1 MSKPL
6 EHILVPTDFSPQADH
21 ALLYAASLA
30 ERFGA
35 SLHLLHVVTLGAV
48 DHDDERGVFPELQP
62 ILDRADGAAR
72 EQLDKGAEHGGA
84 ADVTVIQATERAVNA
99 YEGIIQYAGEQPIDL
114 LVIAMRS
121 DSGVKRVLMGSV
133 TERVIRYAPCPV
145 LIVEKGD
152 RDFVDP
158 ETGAVNPAKVV
169 IAHDLRENAQLAL
182 AYAVDKLR
190 PYQPEI
196 HLVHAVVTEIPA
208 AYQMAGVTKMDVK
221 AEKRDKLTAALDAE
235 GRKVVP
241 EDWTLVCHVAEGK
254 ASKVINEYAAA
265 QQADLLVVG
274 SETKRTLGERIQGG
288 MSERFVRAAP
298 CPTLIV

>member
-1 MSKPL
+1 MNKPL

-48 DHDDERGVFPELQP
+48 DHDGEHGVFPDLQP

-72 EQLDKGAEHGGA
+72 EQLDRGAEHGGA
-84 ADVTVIQATERAVNA
+84 ANVTVVQATERAVNA

-121 DSGVKRVLMGSV
+121 DSGVKRALMGSV

-145 LIVEKGD
+145 LIVEQGD
-152 RDFVDP
+152 RDFIDP
-158 ETGAVNPAKVV
+158 ETGAVNPTKVV
-169 IAHDLRENAQLAL
+169 VAHDFRDNAQLAL
-182 AYAVDKLR
+182 AYAVDKLG

-196 HLVHAVVTEIPA
+196 HLVHAKTDLA
-208 AYQMAGVTKMDVK
+208 
-221 AEKRDKLTAALDAE
+221 AEKRDELTAALEAE

-254 ASKVINEYAAA
+254 ANQVINEYAAA

-274 SETKRTLGERIQGG
+274 SETKRTLGERIKGG